1 MDNDET
7 HYPNASTV
15 AIRAYYDVRD
25 WEACPMSGPGT

>member
-7 HYPNASTV
+7 HYPNASTE